1 MSLSLSEPTNEKLFC
16 NWTVKGNNFHI
27 FKFFFLFF
35 FMSYWEIALV
45 AVFFL
50 LATLFLTLKLYSG
63 QNVGKIVLIY
73 LKKKYFH

>member
-1 MSLSLSEPTNEKLFC
+1 MKNCFVTGQLKEIISIILSFSFYS
-16 NWTVKGNNFHI
+16 
-27 FKFFFLFF
+27 F
-35 FMSYWEIALV
+35 FMSYWGIALV